1 MIKINYIKKNDTV
14 FSCINTLQFLLLN
27 IAGLQLIRLIY
38 KMRCHTQLYKASI
51 CFKQVKGF
59 KYILAEGLK
68 VIHFF
73 SKPVLP
79 LPHDKQRTSL
89 HILFCN

>member
-68 VIHFF
+68 VMYFFINNKELHF
-73 SKPVLP
+73 
-79 LPHDKQRTSL
+79 
-89 HILFCN
+89 ILSCIICFETFI